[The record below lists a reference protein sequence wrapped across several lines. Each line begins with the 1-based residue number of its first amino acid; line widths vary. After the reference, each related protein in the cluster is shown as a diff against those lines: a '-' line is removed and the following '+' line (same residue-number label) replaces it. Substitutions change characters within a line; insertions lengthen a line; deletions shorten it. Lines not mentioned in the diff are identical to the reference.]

1 MVIDIGCGKRKQ
13 EPNAIGLDLSSDSA
27 ADALC
32 NLNQLPWPVRDNA
45 ATKIYLSHVIE
56 HLEDVMGAMREI
68 HRIARPGARVHIVT
82 PHFSSHNS
90 YADPTHRRHL
100 TSESFQ
106 YFTGEPFERFA
117 GARCRFR
124 ILEVSLTFGH
134 SFLLDGLG
142 RLLAALSLRWYE
154 KHATWIFPAQDIRC
168 TLEAVKD

>member
-13 EPNAIGLDLSSDSA
+13 EPNAVGLDLSSDSA

-45 ATKIYLSHVIE
+45 ATKIYFSHVIE

-90 YADPTHRRHL
+90 YTDPTHRRHL

-124 ILEVSLTFGH
+124 ILEVNLTFGH

-154 KHATWIFPAQDIRC
+154 KHAAWIFPAQDIRC

>member
-32 NLNQLPWPVRDNA
+32 NLNQLPWPVRDNT
-45 ATKIYLSHVIE
+45 ATKIYFSHVIE

-117 GARCRFR
+117 RSP
-124 ILEVSLTFGH
+124 LPLPH
-134 SFLLDGLG
+134 PLG
-142 RLLAALSLRWYE
+142 KPHLRPQLPIGR
-154 KHATWIFPAQDIRC
+154 AGPPAGR
-168 TLEAVKD
+168 TLPELV